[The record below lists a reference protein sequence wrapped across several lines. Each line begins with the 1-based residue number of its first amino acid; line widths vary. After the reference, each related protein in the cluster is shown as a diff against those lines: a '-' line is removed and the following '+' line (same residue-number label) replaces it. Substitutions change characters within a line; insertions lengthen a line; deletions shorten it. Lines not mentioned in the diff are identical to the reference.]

1 MNVQEKYW
9 KLMVQMKAWI
19 FYLDIYSEESY
30 KWDRRINVFTA
41 LVSSASIAS
50 WAIWTKYSFL
60 WGLAIAISQVINAIK
75 PILPF
80 SRRIDVIG
88 KMYPRI
94 VDLYNEIDRK
104 WFNVSDGS
112 LTAVEIND
120 LIYNYKVI
128 YTNIENECIKN
139 PILLK
144 NKKIHAKADKQ
155 VEEYFTNY

>member
-9 KLMVQMKAWI
+9 KLMVQIKAWI

-30 KWDRRINVFTA
+30 KWDRKINVFTA

-50 WAIWTKYSFL
+50 WAIWTNYSFL

-80 SRRIDVIG
+80 SRRIDIIS
-88 KMYPRI
+88 KMYPRLI
-94 VDLYNEIDRK
+94 DLYNEIDKK
-104 WFNVSDGS
+104 WFDVANGN
-112 LTAVEIND
+112 LTASEIND
-120 LIYNYKVI
+120 LIYENNKV
-128 YTNIENECIKN
+128 YSNIEKECIKN

-144 NKKIHAKADKQ
+144 NEKILLKADKQ